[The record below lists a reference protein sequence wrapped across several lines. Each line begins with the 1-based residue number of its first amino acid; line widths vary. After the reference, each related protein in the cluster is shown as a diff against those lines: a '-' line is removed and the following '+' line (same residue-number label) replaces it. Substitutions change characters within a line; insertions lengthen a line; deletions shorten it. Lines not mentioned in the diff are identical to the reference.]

1 MNFMNMILDLQTIE
15 KLEEL
20 GELKENGLITQEEFE
35 CFKNQLLHKDIT
47 QQNDD
52 SANNHKNDEEK
63 ESVEE
68 DDEEVPI
75 TAQLL
80 HAFFAVLFMLFV
92 IMFALFLEGNKL

>member
-1 MNFMNMILDLQTIE
+1 MNMILDLQTIE

-20 GELKENGLITQEEFE
+20 GELKENGLITQEDFE

-63 ESVEE
+63 ESIEDEE
-68 DDEEVPI
+68 EEVPTI
-75 TAQLL
+75 EQFLY
-80 HAFFAVLFMLFV
+80 AFFATTLLFILFVLIFVLFS
-92 IMFALFLEGNKL
+92 EGNKL